1 MYTIRTSLYFPTHPF
16 SPRCSCS
23 FPSSSESEDEIAMFT
38 LELSRETSSNWY
50 RAMVKDALSLCSKS
64 DSKSSIA
71 NRSFF
76 GDSFVNHYT
85 QLVKRS
91 LRLVNLYVTT
101 PFKGDQ
107 QRQNKFYYFE
117 RS

>member
-1 MYTIRTSLYFPTHPF
+1 
-16 SPRCSCS
+16 
-23 FPSSSESEDEIAMFT
+23 
-38 LELSRETSSNWY
+38 
-50 RAMVKDALSLCSKS
+50 MVKDALSLSSKS

-71 NRSFF
+71 NRSFV

-101 PFKGDQ
+101 PYKVKLKRGCYGRPSRNFSWKTLEYQ
-107 QRQNKFYYFE
+107 HIEHILTCKQLK
-117 RS
+117 